1 MARKKFYVI
10 PDYYGYWSGL
20 SEYEPKDGNEY
31 DWFYANSRNEA
42 EKIVEKHNCEVKL
55 QMVGGECQCGYHI

>member
-42 EKIVEKHNCEVKL
+42 EKIVEKHDC
-55 QMVGGECQCGYHI
+55 